1 MGIKTKDAGP
11 DGIATVKPLRGAD
24 TYRVDGSDDLVLIEK
39 AGEPPTGD
47 VCMKNHGIILICT
60 KGKAQHE
67 YNGHTFQLQRTTS
80 SSTWHKAC

>member
-11 DGIATVKPLRGAD
+11 DGIAT
-24 TYRVDGSDDLVLIEK
+24 LIEK